1 MRKDIAGQITVQFVS
16 LFKGSFFTIS
26 VFFSS
31 SQATEMEGWGG
42 QRAASHKEEIRW
54 ASSTKSSSFRKK
66 VLGKFVLHQVIG

>member
-42 QRAASHKEEIRW
+42 QWAASHKEEIRW
-54 ASSTKSSSFRKK
+54 ASSTKSMQQGLEEARRAPRR
-66 VLGKFVLHQVIG
+66 L